1 MACRVVDAESSL
13 DDSQTTFPIFEC
25 SFSLDG
31 IKRMFQ
37 TIQNDKRRTFWRV
50 RFSVA
55 PNQVGFL
62 YRKNQLEKQLEPG
75 IYDFFDF
82 NKVMSLVV
90 LPVTNRIQNIVNQ
103 EVLTKDNVA
112 LRFSYVVEY
121 RVVDHS
127 KFIKNFDVFT
137 NTFNVFF
144 EADQLVHN
152 LSQVSLRRVI
162 SEIESE
168 ELNEKRNEI
177 LPDVPSEL
185 QNQLN
190 DYGVEIVRILIRDL
204 TFPKSIQDLF
214 AKQLE
219 SKIRAKADL
228 ENARTQVA
236 AARALKN
243 ASEIMKGDDNIKFF
257 QFMETITKIADKGK
271 HTFVIGDIG
280 NNTNF
285 RKND

>member
-1 MACRVVDAESSL
+1 
-13 DDSQTTFPIFEC
+13 
-25 SFSLDG
+25 
-31 IKRMFQ
+31 MFQ
-37 TIQNDKRRTFWRV
+37 PIQNEKRRVFGRV

-82 NKVMSLVV
+82 KRVMSVVV
-90 LPVTNRIQNIVNQ
+90 LPITNRIQNIVNQ

-121 RVVDHS
+121 RIVDNN

-137 NTFNVFF
+137 NSYNVFF

-152 LSQVSLRRVI
+152 LSQVGLRRII
-162 SEIESE
+162 SAIESE
-168 ELNEKRNEI
+168 ELNDKRNEI
-177 LPDVPSEL
+177 LPDVPKEL
-185 QNQLN
+185 QNELT
-190 DYGVEIVRILIRDL
+190 GSGIEIVRILIRDL
-204 TFPKSIQDLF
+204 TFPKAIQDLF

-243 ASEIMKGDDNIKFF
+243 ASELTKGDENIKFF
-257 QFMETITKIADKGK
+257 QFMETITKIADKGR
-271 HTFVIGDIG
+271 HTFVIGDLG
-280 NNTNF
+280 NSGVIK
-285 RKND
+285 KND